1 MTRIVKDVS
10 TMNYFV
16 TVSKQRITGSL
27 AMQNISNPK
36 PAANLEKHLLHSV
49 SVTEIFMDSKH
60 VFTGYRG
67 ILEWVPS
74 RSIDYLKTL
83 PKLSVRV
90 MDPLSVYSIS
100 AHLGLTLSS

>member
-74 RSIDYLKTL
+74 RSIDYLKNLAKTFSKGYGSIVCVLNLRTL
-83 PKLSVRV
+83 GFDSE
-90 MDPLSVYSIS
+90 
-100 AHLGLTLSS
+100 